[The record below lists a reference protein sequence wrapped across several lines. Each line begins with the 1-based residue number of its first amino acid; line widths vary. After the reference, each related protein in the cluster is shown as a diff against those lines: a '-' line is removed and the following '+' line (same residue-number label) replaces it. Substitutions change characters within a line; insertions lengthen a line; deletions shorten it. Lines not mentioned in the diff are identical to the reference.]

1 VSGEYRVS
9 PWLTVKRQIIRYSI
23 RFLIMLLFRVK
34 IYGRDNIPLGT
45 AYLIAINHPSYY
57 EPALA
62 LSHWPEVSEAVAGH
76 DVWER
81 GLNGKVVAAF
91 GSIPV
96 KRGEYD
102 RRVLDTMN
110 AVLASGRPLFIAP
123 EGNRSNQP
131 GMKRAKAG
139 VAYVVDRAD
148 VPVVPVAVKGT
159 SNDSLKEALKLKR
172 PTLEMYIGKP
182 FKLPPIIGKGKERR
196 EARQHAADEVM
207 LRIAS
212 MLPEEYHGVY
222 AGQVSDFPAS

>member
-1 VSGEYRVS
+1 MSRTYRVS
-9 PWLTVKRQIIRYSI
+9 PWLTLRRQVIRYTV
-23 RFLIMLLFRVK
+23 RLLFVLFFRVK
-34 IYGRDNIPLGT
+34 ISGRENIPLGS

-57 EPALA
+57 EPALV
-62 LSHWPEVSEAVAGH
+62 LSYWPELSEAVAGH

-102 RRVLDTMN
+102 RKVLDTMN

-131 GMKRAKAG
+131 GMQRAKAG
-139 VAYVVDRAD
+139 VAYVVNRAN

-159 SNDSLKEALKLKR
+159 SNASLKDALKLKR
-172 PTLEMYIGKP
+172 PVLEMFIGEP
-182 FKLPPIIGKGKERR
+182 FYLPEINGKGKDRR
-196 EARQHAADEVM
+196 EARQRAADEVM
-207 LRIAS
+207 LQIAA
-212 MLPEEYHGVY
+212 MLPEEYHE
-222 AGQVSDFPAS
+222 